1 MAMSDDTTD
10 SSSPSKD
17 HDVVLLHSRT
27 EDGQGVRAL
36 RSRPSKLELT
46 EIRPVKQ
53 GKPLMTGEVVR
64 LRPRKESPLLCDVDV
79 EYSSETAA
87 GDHDGPPRVASRAY
101 RSNWDAVFGTA
112 RRKPR
117 VLN

>member
-1 MAMSDDTTD
+1 MSDDTTSND
-10 SSSPSKD
+10 SPAKD

-46 EIRPVKQ
+46 EIRPVKK
-53 GKPLMTGEVVR
+53 GKPLMAGELVR

-79 EYSSETAA
+79 EYSSESET
-87 GDHDGPPRVASRAY
+87 GDHDGPPRVATRAY
-101 RSNWDAVFGTA
+101 RHNWDTVFGRA
-112 RRKPR
+112 RRKPQ

>member
-1 MAMSDDTTD
+1 MSDEPTGN
-10 SSSPSKD
+10 SSPSKD

-46 EIRPVKQ
+46 EIRPIKE
-53 GKPLMTGEVVR
+53 GKPLMAGEVVR
-64 LRPRKESPLLCDVDV
+64 LRPRQESPLLCDVDV
-79 EYSSETAA
+79 EYSLETEG

-101 RSNWDAVFGTA
+101 RDNWDAVFGRA
-112 RRKPR
+112 PRKPE